1 MKLPIFGGKEK
12 QATVAE
18 TELPNTPSE
27 ENSVNDAVE
36 ETPLGPEPT
45 DEELAT
51 LRKVRD
57 HFPFSAFLVAIV
69 ELAERFTYYG
79 LTGPFQN
86 YIQRPIKATT
96 KNGPG
101 YHGDGPGGIG
111 QNKYD
116 ITKNQSMATGL
127 TTFFTFWCYVTPIPM
142 AILADMKLGKYW
154 TICLSSGIYVI
165 GLLVLFVTSLPQYRN
180 ENNTGLGGLIASMII
195 IGIGTGGIKSNVSTL
210 IAEQYTVTRPYVRT
224 EKSGERVIVDPS
236 TTVQYI
242 YLIFYWAIN
251 IGSLSAIATTELE
264 RNVDFWPAFLLPF
277 AFFGVAIVVLIIGR
291 KKYIVRK
298 PEGSPIPWSTQIVWM
313 AFKNGLQSKEKRFVA
328 PREDEIDRTI
338 VIPKSKFVETLNK
351 YVYSGF
357 TWWRPFAERF
367 TVDIAKP
374 TVRSHLG
381 LSPVPWTDTFVEEVS
396 RAVNA
401 AKVFVFFPIYWICYS
416 QITNNLTSQAG
427 QTQTHE
433 LPNDILQN
441 LDPITIIIF
450 VPIFDRLIYPGLRR
464 LGFQLLPITRIT
476 FGFFVTAISMGYTAG
491 FQKLIY
497 SRGPCFDHPLDKLC
511 KPLYHNNDPD
521 FPETGKNN
529 DVHVAI
535 QTPSWFFMGISEILA
550 SATGNEFAFKYA
562 PASMKSFVMSLFLL
576 TNAFGSAINE
586 ALNPTL
592 VNPKIM
598 YMYTGISV
606 AAFIAGIV
614 FWFVY
619 QDLNDR
625 ELYYEKLSILVH
637 KEEEHTDRDLD
648 SEEYFGIN
656 HGKNPGDHLQP
667 IASAASGKILD
678 RQPQKDVA
686 EEEKIDE
693 GLANAAVFSPAP

>member
-18 TELPNTPSE
+18 TEVPNTPSE
-27 ENSVNDAVE
+27 DNSFNDAVE

-57 HFPFSAFLVAIV
+57 DFPFSAFLVAIV

-79 LTGPFQN
+79 LTGCFQN
-86 YIQRPIKATT
+86 YIQRPPKATSVD
-96 KNGPG
+96 GPG
-101 YHGDGPGGIG
+101 YHGDGPGGVG
-111 QNKYD
+111 TNSDVSSNQNL
-116 ITKNQSMATGL
+116 ATGI

-142 AILADMKLGKYW
+142 AMLADMKLGKYN

-180 ENNTGLGGLIASMII
+180 ENNAGLGGLIASMII
-195 IGIGTGGIKSNVSTL
+195 IGVGTGGIKSNVSTL
-210 IAEQYTVTRPYVRT
+210 IAEQYTGTKAYIRT
-224 EKSGERVIVDPS
+224 EKNGERVIVDPS
-236 TTVQYI
+236 TTIQFI
-242 YLIFYWAIN
+242 YLMFYWAIN
-251 IGSLSAIATTELE
+251 IGALSGFATTALE
-264 RNVDFWPAFLLPF
+264 RTVDFWPAFLLPF
-277 AFFGVAIVVLIIGR
+277 AFFAVAIVTLIFGR

-298 PEGSPIPWSTQIVWM
+298 AEGSPIPWATKIVWM
-313 AFKNGLQSKEKRFVA
+313 GFVNGLKSEKDRFVS
-328 PREDEIDRTI
+328 PKEDEAYREIP
-338 VIPKSKFVETLNK
+338 IPKSKIIEIVNK
-351 YVYSGF
+351 YVYKCF

-367 TVDIAKP
+367 TLDIAKP
-374 TVRSHLG
+374 SVRAHLG
-381 LSPVPWTDTFVEEVS
+381 MPPVPWTDLFVEEVA
-396 RAVNA
+396 RAVDA

-416 QITNNLTSQAG
+416 QITNNLTSQAADADN
-427 QTQTHE
+427 HA
-433 LPNDILQN
+433 LYNDFLQN
-441 LDPITIIIF
+441 LDPVTIVIF
-450 VPIFDRLIYPGLRR
+450 VPIFESLVYPTLRR
-464 LGFQLLPITRIT
+464 LGLQLLPITRIT
-476 FGFFVTAISMGYTAG
+476 FGFFLAAVSMGYTAG

-497 SRGPCFDHPLDKLC
+497 STGPCFQYPQEDKCVDVYGRPSGPRHEKGEL
-511 KPLYHNNDPD
+511 
-521 FPETGKNN
+521 FN

-576 TNAFGSAINE
+576 TNAFGSALNE

-598 YMYTGISV
+598 YMYTGISC
-606 AAFIAGIV
+606 ASFIAGIV

-625 ELYYEKLSILVH
+625 ELYYEKLSMMVH
-637 KEEEHTDRDLD
+637 DREEEEGVYGHEGAFDNEKAVGGKDKGLEPVSSTLLNRKPQQDVG
-648 SEEYFGIN
+648 EE
-656 HGKNPGDHLQP
+656 
-667 IASAASGKILD
+667 
-678 RQPQKDVA
+678 R
-686 EEEKIDE
+686 KIDE
-693 GLANAAVFSPAP
+693 GLANAVVFSPPP